1 MKSSKNLKIK
11 DIKKGYSKSI
21 AMLKDNRL
29 SKKNRVIKILI
40 IEKNLNK
47 SKAKYKKNY
56 DQRIPMRN

>member
-1 MKSSKNLKIK
+1 
-11 DIKKGYSKSI
+11 
-21 AMLKDNRL
+21 MLKDNRL

>member
-1 MKSSKNLKIK
+1 MPK
-11 DIKKGYSKSI
+11 DS
-21 AMLKDNRL
+21 RL

-47 SKAKYKKNY
+47 SKPKSKKNY